1 MRARRFALVG
11 GITLAIAITPVLSA
25 TALASAPTIV
35 VQYGDTLT
43 AIARRHGV
51 SVVRLVEL
59 NDLADPNRIYAGQ
72 RLRVGG
78 ERSRHAA
85 TAASARRS
93 MVHVVTLGSTLWHVA
108 QRYGVSISSIV
119 AANRIANPSLI
130 FAGQRLVIPGVAA
143 PRRSDSRSSG
153 DARPAPRQPR
163 QARPIVHVVS
173 RGSTLSHIAV
183 QYGVSVSAIVAANRI
198 ANPSLIFAGQ
208 RIVIPGAHPSTRN
221 ATPRPRMSASMAHLV
236 AGRDGVRQV
245 LVNQARR
252 QGVPRALVL
261 AVAWQESGWQHGVV
275 SHAGAIGVMQLM
287 PATADW
293 VGDTMLGRRVRIHDL
308 RDNVAAG
315 VRLLRHYLSRY
326 DGDLD
331 LVLAAYY
338 QGQTAVDHH
347 GVYPISR
354 QYIASIRYLEQ
365 LFRR

>member
-1 MRARRFALVG
+1 LRAPRFALVG

-43 AIARRHGV
+43 VIARRHGV
-51 SVVRLVEL
+51 SVLRLVEL

-78 ERSRHAA
+78 ERSRRAA
-85 TAASARRS
+85 TAATARRS

-143 PRRSDSRSSG
+143 PRRSDSRSTG

-275 SHAGAIGVMQLM
+275 SHA
-287 PATADW
+287 DW

-338 QGQTAVDHH
+338 QGQAAVDHH